1 MIELQRPILL
11 SLPAPA
17 GSVRSAAPGTAVAA
31 PVRRVDPVPGGRPHD
46 RGDAAA
52 WRTWRGADA
61 DDADFEE
68 ASTGTRRRPRAA
80 TGEASHGA
88 SGRTARPSDDSWPPE
103 PDGAAAGPLRFGVAL
118 GRLAFL
124 AQQVFQESMTAG
136 LHREPWADGI
146 GAYRRAG
153 AEPPLEEGGAVFLS
167 LAV

>member
-17 GSVRSAAPGTAVAA
+17 GSVRSAAPGTAGGARGGRVY
-31 PVRRVDPVPGGRPHD
+31 PVRGGRPHD